1 MGIDKGQRPL
11 SPARQGTLEP
21 CSNEGGLAMLDNVG
35 LQIILALLVAF
46 LVSFSATPVVMLYA
60 NKIGAID
67 TPKDSRRIHKKPIP
81 RIGGLAI
88 FYGFI
93 ISALIFGI
101 IDDYMQG
108 ILIGSVIIVTV
119 GVIDDIKGLPA
130 VVKLLCQ
137 IIAAGVV
144 VFSGVRIEFLGI
156 PNFFYGEGIIPLT
169 GWISIGATM
178 LWIVAATNA
187 VNLIDGLDG
196 LAAGVSGIASISLL
210 VLAMFVGSEANVL
223 IITAAIAG
231 ASFGFLP
238 YNHNPAKIFMGD
250 TGSTFLGF
258 ILACVSIQ
266 GLFKTSAVMSFAIP
280 ILILGL
286 PLFDTGFAFLRRML
300 KGQSPMTPDRGHLHH
315 RLLDMGLTQ
324 KQAVATLYTIAAVLS
339 LSAVIMEI
347 RNFQRGFVLILAVA
361 IIMFMGMRVRAKRA
375 APRLAR
381 RVAREEAE
389 KGS

>member
-1 MGIDKGQRPL
+1 
-11 SPARQGTLEP
+11 
-21 CSNEGGLAMLDNVG
+21 MLDNFAG
-35 LQIILALLVAF
+35 LQIILSLLVAF
-46 LVSFSATPVVMLYA
+46 LVAFSATPVVMLYA

-67 TPKDSRRIHKKPIP
+67 IPKDNRRVHKRPIP

-93 ISALIFGI
+93 ISALIFGV
-101 IDDYMQG
+101 IDENMAG
-108 ILIGSVIIVTV
+108 ILIGAVIIVTV
-119 GVIDDIKGLPA
+119 GIIDDIKGLPA
-130 VVKLLCQ
+130 IVKLICQ
-137 IIAAGVV
+137 IIAASVV
-144 VFSGVRIEFLGI
+144 VFSGVTIEFLGI
-156 PNFFYGEGIIPLT
+156 PFAGNEMIALT
-169 GWISIGATM
+169 GWISSVVTVI
-178 LWIVAATNA
+178 WIVAATNA

-210 VLAMFVGSEANVL
+210 VLAFSVGSEPNVL
-223 IITAAIAG
+223 IITAAVAG

-258 ILACVSIQ
+258 ILATVSIQ
-266 GLFKTSAVMSFAIP
+266 GLFKTSAVMSLAIP
-280 ILILGL
+280 VLILGL
-286 PLFDTGFAFLRRML
+286 PLFDTTFAFLRRML

-339 LSAVIMEI
+339 LSAVIIEI
-347 RNFQRGFVLILAVA
+347 RNFQRGMVLIFAVA

-375 APRLAR
+375 APRLR
-381 RVAREEAE
+381 RRQAREEAE
-389 KGS
+389 KETMDN

>member
-1 MGIDKGQRPL
+1 MF
-11 SPARQGTLEP
+11 
-21 CSNEGGLAMLDNVG
+21 DNHG

-67 TPKDSRRIHKKPIP
+67 TPKDNRRVHKKPIP

-93 ISALIFGI
+93 ISVLIFGI
-101 IDDYMQG
+101 IDRQMMG

-130 VVKLLCQ
+130 IVKLLCQ

-144 VFSGVRIEFLGI
+144 VFSGVQIEFLGI
-156 PNFFYGEGIIPLT
+156 PNFFGGDGIIALT
-169 GWISIGATM
+169 GWVSVGVTI

-196 LAAGVSGIASISLL
+196 LAVGVSSIASMSLL
-210 VLAMFVGSEANVL
+210 ALTLFVVGEPNIP
-223 IITAAIAG
+223 IITAAVAG
-231 ASFGFLP
+231 AGFGFLP
-238 YNHNPAKIFMGD
+238 YNYNPAKIFMGD

-266 GLFKTSAVMSFAIP
+266 GLFKTSAVMSLAIP

-324 KQAVATLYTIAAVLS
+324 RQAVAVLYTMAAVLS
-339 LSAVIMEI
+339 LSAVIIEI

-361 IIMFMGMRVRAKRA
+361 VIMFMGMRVRVKRA

-381 RVAREEAE
+381 RQAREEAE
-389 KGS
+389 KENANEQ

>member
-1 MGIDKGQRPL
+1 MFD
-11 SPARQGTLEP
+11 
-21 CSNEGGLAMLDNVG
+21 NNGLR
-35 LQIILALLVAF
+35 IILSLLVAF

-60 NKIGAID
+60 NKIGAMD
-67 TPKDSRRIHKKPIP
+67 VPKDNRRVHKKPIP

-93 ISALIFGI
+93 ISVLIFAA
-101 IDDYMQG
+101 IDREMMG

-130 VVKLLCQ
+130 IVKLIFQL
-137 IIAAGVV
+137 IAAGVV
-144 VFSGVRIEFLGI
+144 VYSGVQIEFLGI
-156 PNFFYGEGIIPLT
+156 PNFISEYGGVIPLT
-169 GWISIGATM
+169 GWISTGVTV

-196 LAAGVSGIASISLL
+196 LAVGVSSIASMSLL
-210 VLAMFVGSEANVL
+210 ALTLFVVGEPNIP
-223 IITAAIAG
+223 IITAAVAG
-231 ASFGFLP
+231 AGFGFLP
-238 YNHNPAKIFMGD
+238 YNYNPAKIFMGD

-258 ILACVSIQ
+258 ILACVAVQ
-266 GLFKTSAVMSFAIP
+266 GLFKMSAVMSLAIP

-315 RLLDMGLTQ
+315 RLLDMGFTQ
-324 KQAVATLYTIAAVLS
+324 RQAVAILYTMAAVLS
-339 LSAVIMEI
+339 LSAVVIST
-347 RNFQRGFVLILAVA
+347 RGFSRGLLLVLAVA
-361 IIMFMGMRVRAKRA
+361 VIMMLGMKIRMQKA

-381 RVAREEAE
+381 RKEREEAE
-389 KGS
+389 KEQE